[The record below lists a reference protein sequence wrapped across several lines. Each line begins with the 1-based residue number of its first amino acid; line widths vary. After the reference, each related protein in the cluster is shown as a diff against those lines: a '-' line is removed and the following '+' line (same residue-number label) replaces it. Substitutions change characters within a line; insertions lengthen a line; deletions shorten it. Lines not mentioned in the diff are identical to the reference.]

1 MSTEDLKFAL
11 LLRAARSVFNL
22 SLKEIGA
29 EVDVSA
35 VAVGKWESGD
45 AMIKASTFRALQR
58 FFYGN
63 GVSMTFDQQG
73 DAIIRIR
80 QSAVE
85 QIAVNPKKPP
95 IKSLQAID
103 EEAFRARGER
113 GDYNDLRNLIL
124 DNIEQMISDD
134 PEFLKKSLDQ
144 STREDCNWEQSPLNS
159 LIYSL
164 LSTYRSE
171 KIFDSPRVMKAKS
184 STTAKTA
191 DLSEGEF
198 IDPMDME

>member
-58 FFYGN
+58 FFNGN
-63 GVSMTFDQQG
+63 GVSMSLDQQG
-73 DAIIRIR
+73 DAVIRIR

-85 QIAVNPKKPP
+85 QIAVSPKKPP

-103 EEAFRARGER
+103 EEAFRVRGER
-113 GDYNDLRNLIL
+113 GDYNHVRNIIL
-124 DNIEQMISDD
+124 DQIEQMISDD
-134 PEFLKKSLDQ
+134 PELLKKSLAH
-144 STREDCNWEQSPLNS
+144 STVKRGSQEQNPMNFLMHA
-159 LIYSL
+159 L
-164 LSTYRSE
+164 LSTYLSGGVL
-171 KIFDSPRVMKAKS
+171 DSPRVMKAKS
-184 STTAKTA
+184 SATDKIA
-191 DLSEGEF
+191 DSSEGKF